1 MKTTSPSQRLKK
13 WWMLGQRRLRIYR
26 MAARARL
33 APDGVLPDFL
43 IIGAMKSGTTTLF
56 RMLSSHEGVV
66 EPATKEVQYF
76 NQPDNYARGDAWY
89 RAHFPTHQAMEARSR
104 ELGYRALT
112 GEATPAMSA
121 PAYAPNAARLVPD
134 ARLIVSLRDP
144 VERAWSHYQH
154 MRRHAIPD
162 RVSFP
167 EAIDRELTWL
177 ERGDRLTDDNYRK
190 VAPRLHRLG
199 YINRGQYA
207 EQLEHWFTHFSRDR
221 FLILNFEQWT
231 RDPEATASR
240 LAEHV
245 GLPPHRLP
253 MSRANT
259 GGYASRIPE
268 ESRERL
274 TEHFRPWNRRLFELL
289 GEDWGWPS

>member
-1 MKTTSPSQRLKK
+1 MPA
-13 WWMLGQRRLRIYR
+13 QRRLRIYR
-26 MAARARL
+26 MAAKARV
-33 APDGVLPDFL
+33 APGGVLPDFL

-56 RMLSSHEGVV
+56 RLLAQHEGVA
-66 EPATKEVQYF
+66 EPAAKEVQYF
-76 NQPDNYARGDAWY
+76 NQPDNYARGEAWY
-89 RAHFPTHQAMEARSR
+89 RAHFPSSMAMKAKSA
-104 ELGYRALT
+104 ELGYRAVT

-121 PAYAPNAARLVPD
+121 PSYARNAAGLIPD

-162 RVSFP
+162 RASFS
-167 EAIDRELTWL
+167 EAIDREFAWL
-177 ERGDRLTDDNYRK
+177 QRGDRLTEDNYRE

-199 YINRGQYA
+199 YINRGHYA
-207 EQLEHWFTHFSRDR
+207 EQLEHWFRHFPRNQ

-231 RDPEATASR
+231 RDPETTASR
-240 LAEHV
+240 IAEHV

-253 MSRANT
+253 MTRANT
-259 GGYASRIPE
+259 GGYASRMPQE
-268 ESRERL
+268 CRHTL

-289 GEDWGWPS
+289 EEDWGWPS